1 MRLSKSFLNDYID
14 LSNIDFQE
22 LADKMVLAGN
32 EYESIEKMSN
42 ATGLVVGHVLECN
55 KHPESSKLSICMV
68 NYGEDTKQILCGAP
82 NVAKGEKVIVAKVGA
97 KLPGGIEIKAAKL
110 AGMESNGM
118 ICSLL
123 ELGIESK
130 YLSETDKSG
139 IHVLPSDAIVGSD
152 PLKYLGLDDE
162 VIDFELTSNR
172 ADLMNILGM
181 AYEVG
186 AIYNKEVKLPE
197 LNFNEIEEDINVGHK
212 LSIKTENC
220 SLYLAKL
227 VKNVEIKES
236 PEFIKTRLIASGI
249 RPINNV
255 VDISNYV
262 MLELGQP
269 LHFFDADKLGNN
281 IEIRMAKNNEEITTL
296 DGIKRSLKDTD
307 IVITDGKKPVA
318 LAGVMGGLDTEVTS
332 DTKNIIIEAAI
343 FNPYNIRYTSKRVLR
358 SEASNRF
365 EKGIDPD
372 RTQMALNR
380 ACYLLNKYAN
390 GVVAMGVLKDGKI
403 NNEPKVINISLSKI
417 NEVLGMKLT
426 SDEVTNIFN
435 RLGFKVEGTNELTVT
450 VPTRRLDINI
460 KEDLIEEVG
469 RIYSY
474 NNVVGILPRVD
485 VKRGNY
491 SKKAKLIKEIRNQMN
506 SLGLNQVLT
515 YSLVSEDMLPKFVP
529 NMHEEIKLLDPM
541 SEDKKVMRQ
550 SLISSLLNVWE
561 YNTSRNIKDV
571 NIFEIGSVY
580 YKDNEYHEDATL
592 SGLLYGNYLTN
603 DWQGKKIAVD
613 FYLVKGIIESLLK
626 YLGLNN
632 RYTFTKDGIQKDY
645 HPNKSASI
653 LVDNQVIGYLGQV
666 HPLISKKEI
675 YVFEINLEKLL
686 QIKVRGI
693 KFKEISKYPSVNK
706 DLAFIMKK
714 TTPSQDITNIIKKV
728 GGRMLTNLDIFD
740 LYVGENVAAD
750 EKSIAFALTLSDP
763 TRTLNDEEVTN
774 VINKIISEVEKTG
787 AKLRT
792 K

>member
-1 MRLSKSFLNDYID
+1 MRLSKSFLSDYID
-14 LSNIDFQE
+14 LSDISFQD

-42 ATGLVVGHVLECN
+42 ATGLVVGHVLECK

-68 NYGEDTKQILCGAP
+68 NYGEDTKQILCGAS
-82 NVAKGEKVIVAKVGA
+82 NVDENQKVIVAKVGA
-97 KLPGGIEIKAAKL
+97 KLPGDIEIKAAKL
-110 AGMESNGM
+110 AGMDSNGM

-123 ELGIESK
+123 ELGTESK
-130 YLSETDKSG
+130 YLSDEDKNG
-139 IHVLPSDAIVGSD
+139 IHVLPNDAVIGTD

-186 AIYNKEVKLPE
+186 AIYNKKVKLSE
-197 LNFNEIEEDINVGHK
+197 LNIKEEKDDINKTHK
-212 LSIKTENC
+212 LSVKTDNC
-220 SLYLAKL
+220 SLYIAKL
-227 VKNVEIKES
+227 ITGVEIKES
-236 PEFIKTRLIASGI
+236 PEFIKNRLIASGI

-262 MLELGQP
+262 MLEYGQP
-269 LHFFDADKLGNN
+269 LHFFDADKLGNTVSV
-281 IEIRMAKNNEEITTL
+281 RMARDNEEITTL
-296 DGIKRSLKDTD
+296 DGAKRILKDTD
-307 IVITDGKKPVA
+307 IVITDGSKPVA
-318 LAGVMGGLDTEVTS
+318 LAGVMGGLDTEVTNN
-332 DTKNIIIEAAI
+332 TKNILIESAI

-365 EKGIDPD
+365 EKGIDPN
-372 RTQMALNR
+372 RSILAIKRASQMLQQH
-380 ACYLLNKYAN
+380 AN
-390 GVVAMGVLKDGKI
+390 GIISKGELIFGSTLY
-403 NNEPKVINISLSKI
+403 EPKVINISLSKI
-417 NEVLGMKLT
+417 NEVLGMQLT
-426 SDEVTNIFN
+426 SEEVTNIFN
-435 RLGFKVEGTNELTVT
+435 RLEFKCEVTNEFKVT
-450 VPTRRLDINI
+450 VPTRRLDITI

-474 NNVVGILPRVD
+474 NNVKGVLPV
-485 VKRGNY
+485 VSIKRGNY
-491 SKKAKLIKEIRNQMN
+491 SKKAKLVRDIRRQMN

-515 YSLVSEDMLPKFVP
+515 YSLISSNMLPKFVP
-529 NMHEEIKLLDPM
+529 ELHQKITLIDPM

-550 SLISSLLNVWE
+550 SLITSLLSVWE

-571 NIFEIGSVY
+571 NIFEIGSTY
-580 YKDNEYHEDATL
+580 YKNDTYQEDTTL

-603 DWQGKKIAVD
+603 EWQGKKISAD
-613 FYLVKGIIESLLK
+613 FYLVKGVIESLLK

-632 RYTFTKDGIQKDY
+632 RYTFSKENIQKDY
-645 HPNKSASI
+645 HPNKSAAI
-653 LVDNQVIGYLGQV
+653 LVDNQVVGYLGQV

-675 YVFEINLEKLL
+675 YVFELNLEILL

-706 DLAFIMKK
+706 DLAFVMKK
-714 TTPSQDITNIIKKV
+714 STQSSDIANIIKKI
-728 GGRMLTNLDIFD
+728 GGRMLSNLDIFD
-740 LYVGENVAAD
+740 LYIGENVKED
-750 EKSIAFALTLSDP
+750 EKSIAFALTFADP

-774 VINKIISEVEKTG
+774 VINKIVSEVEKTG